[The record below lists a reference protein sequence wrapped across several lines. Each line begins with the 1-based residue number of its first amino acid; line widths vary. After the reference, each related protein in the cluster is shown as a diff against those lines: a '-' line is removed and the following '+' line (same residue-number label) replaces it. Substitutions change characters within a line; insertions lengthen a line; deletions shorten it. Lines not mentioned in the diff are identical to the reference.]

1 MGLFKKK
8 KKEEFDFGETVSSA
22 KKGGIP
28 DLRLP
33 KLPELPSENRGY
45 PKYNAEDL
53 GVIKK
58 EVEKPMIRPRKKIVA
73 PMGMP
78 KIGLPKIVKPIVSVG
93 VGRPVERVEGDKPI
107 FVKIEAYKDAIES
120 IEAIKGLCKEA
131 DGVLG
136 ELSKIRAEEDR
147 ELAKW
152 HNDIDKIKNKLL
164 VVDKKLF
171 EL

>member
-28 DLRLP
+28 DLKLP
-33 KLPELPSENRGY
+33 KLPELPSEGRGY
-45 PKYNAEDL
+45 PSYGAGDL
-53 GVIKK
+53 GAIKK
-58 EVEKPMIRPRKKIVA
+58 EVEKPIIIPRKKIVS

-78 KIGLPKIVKPIVSVG
+78 KINPHKIVKPITSVG
-93 VGRPVERVEGDKPI
+93 VRRPVERVEGDKPI

-120 IEAIKGLCKEA
+120 IETIKGLCKEA
-131 DGVLG
+131 DGVLV
-136 ELSKIRAEEDR
+136 ELSKIRSEEDR